1 MDIPSGVDR
10 FFFRDLH
17 PGLHLGTAS
26 DRYAGWI
33 GQVYTEDRWS
43 PSSRTKR
50 VGGQSFQ
57 ERVLPVESVEE
68 YFQHFETLEVDF
80 TFYAPLLD
88 EGLNPSRT
96 FHVLRSYREHLGPDA
111 RLILKAPQAVF
122 ARKLRRGKGFVD
134 NPDYLNVDLFVRRF
148 YEPARQLL
156 GGHLAG
162 ILFEQEY
169 RRKQERAAPEA
180 FAAELDGFFGAC
192 PADPD
197 YHLEVRTEAYLSPSL
212 FEMLERRG
220 IGQVLSHWTWLPPLR
235 VQLRKAGSRF
245 FNRGNQCVVRLMTPR
260 GVRYE
265 EAYRRAFPFDRLVE
279 GMLSPDMIED
289 AVRITTRAL
298 REEVRVNMVVNNRAG
313 GNAPLIARGFARSL
327 LRSIAGAAA

>member
-1 MDIPSGVDR
+1 MDISSGVDR
-10 FFFRDLH
+10 FFFRALH
-17 PGLHLGTAS
+17 PGLRLGTAS

-33 GQVYTEDRWS
+33 GQVYTEGRWS

-50 VGGQSFQ
+50 VGGRSYR

-68 YFQHFETLEVDF
+68 YFRHFEVLEVDF

-88 EGLNPSRT
+88 EALEPSRT

-122 ARKLRRGKGFVD
+122 ARKLRRGKGFVE
-134 NPDYLNVDLFVRRF
+134 NPDYLSAELFARRF
-148 YEPARQLL
+148 YEPAESLL
-156 GGHLAG
+156 GDRLAG

-169 RRKQERAAPEA
+169 QRKQERTAPEA
-180 FAAELDGFFGAC
+180 FAEELDGFFGSC
-192 PADPD
+192 PGDPR
-197 YHLEVRTEAYLSPSL
+197 YHVEVRTDAYLAPPL
-212 FEMLERRG
+212 FEVLERRG

-235 VQLRKAGSRF
+235 AQLQKAGGRF
-245 FNRGNQCVVRLMTPR
+245 FNRGDQCVVRLMTPR

-279 GMLSPDMIED
+279 GMTSPDMIED
-289 AVRITTRAL
+289 AVRVTARAL
-298 REEVRVNMVVNNRAG
+298 SEEVRVNMVVNNRAG
-313 GNAPLIARGFARSL
+313 GNAPLIARRFARSF
-327 LRSIAGAAA
+327 LRRVAGAGP